1 MDETEL
7 IRQAQADQQHAFRLL
22 VLRYQKPLFKF
33 LNGYDLPAASI
44 DDLAQETFLR
54 AYRHLHRYDAAK
66 GAAFSTWLFTITKRL
81 AFDEMKR
88 EKRYQPLI
96 DQESAL
102 ELESD
107 SAHCASETLNSTQQ
121 RHQLQQ
127 ALARLEEP
135 FRSAV
140 VLSYIKE
147 LSLEQVAA
155 IEQCAIGT
163 VKSRIFRGKKQLRAL
178 LEKSK

>member
-1 MDETEL
+1 MEEIEL
-7 IRQAQADQQHAFRLL
+7 IRQAQAGRHHAFRRL

-33 LNGYDLPAASI
+33 LNGYGLPAASI
-44 DDLAQETFLR
+44 DDVAQETFLR
-54 AYRHLHRYDAAK
+54 VYRHLHRYNLAK
-66 GAAFSTWLFTITKRL
+66 GTAFLTWLFTIAKHL

-88 EKRYQPLI
+88 EKRYQTLDI
-96 DQESAL
+96 DQEST
-102 ELESD
+102 LESNT
-107 SAHCASETLNSTQQ
+107 AHSTYETINTTQQ
-121 RHQLQQ
+121 QYQLQQ
-127 ALARLEEP
+127 ALFRLEEP

-163 VKSRIFRGKKQLRAL
+163 IKSRVFRGKKQLRTL
-178 LEKSK
+178 LEESQ